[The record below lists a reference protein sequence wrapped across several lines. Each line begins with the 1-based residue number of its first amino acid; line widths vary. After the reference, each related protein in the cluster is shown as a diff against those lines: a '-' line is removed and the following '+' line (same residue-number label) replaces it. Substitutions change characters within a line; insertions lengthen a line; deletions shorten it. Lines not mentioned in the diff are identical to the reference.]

1 MLFSVSVQAQDIRSL
16 VASGDLAV
24 EQGNYYGGAEFYR
37 RALRINPN
45 VPEVVFKAAEA
56 YRMDNDY
63 AKAAKYYNKLVPSY
77 VNTYPLAQYY
87 LAYMLQSRADYL
99 LAQYHYR
106 EFLKTYSEKN
116 YYFIKAERA
125 IIACEKAQ
133 LMLYQPVSFDV
144 RHADTNINSLYAD
157 YGLDG
162 INDSIMFFASILPDT
177 IDSNHFYSRIYQLN
191 FSLDSL
197 NPEKSLLPP
206 YINQPYTDVGNPFYD
221 KKTMTLYYTVSD
233 SLPTRIFRSKW
244 NGSEWDEPEKL
255 PQKIN
260 TEGAVTTHPSIVHTD
275 SLSYLLYASN
285 KSGGMG
291 GFDIY
296 FHRMYEDGTFSDP
309 KNWGRREPGNS
320 KFAYLV
326 DTTSRFNTQGN
337 EIAPYYNVL
346 DSTLYFSSDW
356 EYGMGQ
362 YDIFKMKAP
371 VGDTSEI
378 HNLGYPI
385 NSPQN
390 DLNFRIDRI
399 GRLASLTSNRDGAL
413 AEKHLSCCNDVFTFI
428 LPEII
433 IPKTEEEIIQEQI
446 VIMSKEAEELIPITL
461 YFHNDRPGPGT
472 WDTTTDLTYDE
483 TYKTYMSRQQE
494 YLDRFTDG
502 LRGEKAFAAQDSID
516 EFFDQ
521 EVNGEFQKLRKF
533 MLLMSELLKN
543 EQEIRLTI
551 KGYTSPLNT
560 PEYNLNLAKRRISSL
575 VNYIEQYDGGMFL
588 SYMETGLLSVEI
600 VPFGETQVRK
610 GVSDDPN
617 DRRNSVY
624 NPLAAQ
630 ERKIQVIAVKFN
642 RKTK

>member
-1 MLFSVSVQAQDIRSL
+1 MFSVSVQAQDIRSL

-63 AKAAKYYNKLVPSY
+63 AKAAKYYNKLVPNH
-77 VNTYPLAQYY
+77 VGTYPLAQFY
-87 LAYMLQSRADYL
+87 LADMLKTRADYL
-99 LAQYHYR
+99 MAQYHFR
-106 EFLKTYSEKN
+106 EFYESYPNED
-116 YYFIKAERA
+116 YYRIVAKRE

-133 LMLYQPVSFDV
+133 LMMFRPVIYDV
-144 RHADTNINSLYAD
+144 IHADTVINSYYAD

-162 INDSIMFFASILPDT
+162 VRDSIMFFASILPDT
-177 IDSNHFYSRIYQLN
+177 IDSNHFYSRIYQLD
-191 FSLDSL
+191 FRLDSL
-197 NPEKSLLPP
+197 HPKKSLLPP
-206 YINQPYTDVGNPFYD
+206 HINLPYADIGNPFYD

-275 SLSYLLYASN
+275 SLSYLIYASN
-285 KSGGMG
+285 KTGGMG

-296 FHRMYEDGTFSDP
+296 YHYMFEDGTFSVP

-371 VGDTSEI
+371 IGDTSVI
-378 HNLGYPI
+378 QNLGYPI

-390 DLNFRIDRI
+390 DLNFRIDRT
-399 GRLASLTSNRDGAL
+399 GRLASLTSNRDDAL
-413 AEKHLSCCNDVFTFI
+413 AEKHLSCCNDVFTYI

-433 IPKTEEEIIQEQI
+433 IPKTEEEILQEQI
-446 VIMSKEAEELIPITL
+446 VIMSREAEELIPITL
-461 YFHNDRPGPGT
+461 YFHNDRPSPGT
-472 WDTTTDLTYDE
+472 WDTTTDLRYDE
-483 TYKTYMSRQQE
+483 TFKTYMARRQE
-494 YLDRFTDG
+494 YLKQFATG
-502 LRGEKAFAAQDSID
+502 LRGEKAYAAQDSIE
-516 EFFDQ
+516 EFFDV

-543 EQEIRLTI
+543 DQEIRLTI

-575 VNYIEQYDGGMFL
+575 VNYIEQYEGGMFL
-588 SYMETGLLSVEI
+588 SYMETGLLSIEI

-642 RKTK
+642 RETK